1 MNEDII
7 TFILLILTFL
17 IIFAIGIFGK
27 EENREIFFRV
37 IKKKKTWVIT
47 SIIVL
52 APFVLYPLITIMLMA
67 IRGDCFTAQHVYIG
81 DHYFISYNDDAY
93 VEFSNSDEINKM
105 YDEVEGAWSEEKRYV
120 VKAPV
125 EFPYIQYWY
134 PDIMLEQFKVSQDGE
149 YLVTFTMGGQR
160 NYRRF
165 EE

>member
-52 APFVLYPLITIMLMA
+52 APFVLYPLITMLLMA

-93 VEFSNSDEINKM
+93 VEVTEQEERIEINKEM
-105 YDEVEGAWSEEKRYV
+105 SGRWIDNGERVTKE
-120 VKAPV
+120 PV
-125 EFPYIQYWY
+125 AFPYYHYWM
-134 PDIMLEQFKVSQDGE
+134 PDIFFGLLRVTDDGMYIEVS
-149 YLVTFTMGGQR
+149 TTGGSKIYQR
-160 NYRRF
+160 V